1 VPESKLI
8 VDVTSSNFKEEVV
21 DSRLPAVVEFYAD
34 WCPICHTVEPIIQS
48 LAEHYAGKAKF
59 VRIDTDANADLVEVY
74 AIKKRPTI
82 LIIRNGIESRER
94 VIGASTEE
102 FCRKIIDNVL
112 DQDD

>member
-1 VPESKLI
+1 VPKSKLI